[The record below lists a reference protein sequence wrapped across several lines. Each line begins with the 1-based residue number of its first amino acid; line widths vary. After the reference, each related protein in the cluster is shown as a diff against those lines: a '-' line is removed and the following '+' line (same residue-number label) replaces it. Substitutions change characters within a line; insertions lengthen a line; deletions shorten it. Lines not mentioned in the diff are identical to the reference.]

1 MRTKI
6 GIVYDRVT
14 CELRRIIIPDEDW
27 QLAAHANVGFG
38 EAFHTETFLGDVSV
52 DDARA
57 IVMRVT
63 GRIPTSSL
71 PLNAVVDAKP
81 PVGTRKTQS

>member
-1 MRTKI
+1 MRTQI

-14 CELRRIIIPDEDW
+14 CELLRIIIPDEDW

-57 IVMRVT
+57 IILRLT
-63 GRIPTSSL
+63 GRTPTASPNL
-71 PLNAVVDAKP
+71 NTTVDPKPL
-81 PVGTRKTQS
+81 VGTRKSQS